1 MIEIQVRLFGA
12 LRKYEGSQPS
22 VRVEAPAGVTVAA
35 VKERL
40 ASQLRAAHAPFK
52 DEQLIQDS
60 AIANETQVLQSSTVI
75 ERSCTL
81 AILPPVCGG

>member
-12 LRKYEGSQPS
+12 FRKYEKNQALISLKIPELS
-22 VRVEAPAGVTVAA
+22 SIEGVKNSIASHF
-35 VKERL
+35 KER
-40 ASQLRAAHAPFK
+40 FK
-52 DEQLIQDS
+52 DFSDEALIKDS
-60 AIANETQVLQSSTVI
+60 AIADERRVLEANTLI